1 MIKYLHFCKAM
12 TLEVLRGSKRYYAWM
27 GFLAVII
34 LIGVVGYIHQL
45 NEGLIVTNMTDQVS
59 WGAYIANFTYIV
71 GLAAASVMLV
81 IPAYF
86 YKIKELVHITFV
98 GKLFAVASIIMCL
111 LFVVVD
117 MGRPDRF
124 WHIMPFVGR
133 MNFPY
138 SILAWDVIVLS
149 GYLLLNLHIPG
160 YLLYKKYIGDPPTDN
175 YYKPFVYIAV
185 FWAISI
191 HTVTAFLYAGLGG
204 RPFWNSAIVAPRFIA
219 SAFAVGPCFLLIALQ
234 FIRKYTHLKVE
245 HYIYTVLKRII
256 AVAMIINLF
265 LLGSEVFKE
274 FYTQS
279 AHTAAAKYLFFG
291 LHGHNMLVPYIWIAV
306 VFNVIATIIFASR
319 KLSRR
324 MRLVNVACVL
334 AIVGIWVE
342 KGMGLLVP
350 GFIPSP
356 LGDIVEYTP
365 SITEISVSAG
375 IWALGFFLFTLF
387 LKAAIP
393 IETGELRLH
402 KKNGNPVK
410 GCRFL
415 SLR

>member
-86 YKIKELVHITFV
+86 YKIKELIHITFV

-160 YLLYKKYIGDPPTDN
+160 YLLYKKYIGHPPTDN

-234 FIRKYTHLKVE
+234 FIRRYTHLKVE
-245 HYIYTVLKRII
+245 NYIYTVLKRII

-319 KLSRR
+319 KLSRK
-324 MRLVNVACVL
+324 MRLVNVACIM
-334 AIVGIWVE
+334 AIVGIWIE

-365 SITEISVSAG
+365 SITEISVCAG

-402 KKNGNPVK
+402 KKTAT
-410 GCRFL
+410 R
-415 SLR
+415 